1 MGCRLRQRCAVEGVE
16 LDGLFGSKEELDW
29 TLGIDVVVAH
39 FELVNQG

>member
-39 FELVNQG
+39 FELVNC